1 MLDDLVEDREEADED
16 LLLAIGLYD
25 PDQFLLHALSSV
37 YTQAT
42 WASQ

>member
-1 MLDDLVEDREEADED
+1 MLEELTADHEEADED
-16 LLLAIGLYD
+16 LHLANGLYD
-25 PDQFLLHALSSV
+25 PDQILLHALYSV